1 MITLCA
7 QHSSETYSCFHNQ
20 DKAQMHEHFTV
31 VMGITLCLLLLCL
44 GSKHGLVHGLC
55 VGEDRVKREQGLR
68 KMSRLW
74 LAFQFDLLSFPVISK
89 SEVSHVITS
98 QFVPIYQSSA
108 FLPFLLQQDLS
119 FEPPKRSYLMLE

>member
-55 VGEDRVKREQGLR
+55 VSEERVKREQGLR

-74 LAFQFDLLSFPVISK
+74 LAFQFDFLSFPVISK